1 MKRLVSGLLAAM
13 LLAGTA
19 AALEPISQPI
29 ATSGYTYYAIQADGA
44 LLAWG
49 DSFHGAVGPT
59 DQDPLPWEEAN
70 VLLENARYVDAGFVM
85 AAAIDEDGV
94 LWGWGGT
101 HNGRGFGAE
110 EPYRLLEDVV
120 SVSVMDSM
128 CAALRTDGTV
138 WTWGARSGKSLAE
151 HEDDPFYPPTQ
162 VLDHAV
168 QLRGDLAVLE
178 DGTLVQLLMDGETA
192 AIRPLMEH
200 VADVR
205 IEYGS
210 DDALLV
216 QALDGGLWS
225 VPCTTAEEKKT
236 EFFVYLLGQPEKL
249 LEEVSWFS
257 PGLAVTADGTLWA
270 WGHQRPAIL
279 RDGRVD
285 PEDPY
290 GWKHYDDV
298 VEITDGVI
306 SAVACSDRTLAVLAD
321 GSLWQ
326 LPSAREA
333 VELADRGETPSSSP
347 AVPEKL
353 LDQVRMPSPAPVWAA
368 DAPAPVVLESASLE
382 AWEAR
387 QAAVA
392 AAEMG
397 PDLPPAQ
404 EEPPAERIWE
414 QGILELG
421 VIAAS
426 LAALVLAAW
435 MWGRKK

>member
-1 MKRLVSGLLAAM
+1 MKKIVCGLLASM
-13 LLAGTA
+13 LLSGTA

-29 ATSGYTYYAIQADGA
+29 ATSGYTYYAIRADGA

-49 DSFHGAVGPT
+49 DSFHGAVGPA

-70 VLLENARYVDAGFVM
+70 VLLEDARYVDAGFVM
-85 AAAIDEDGV
+85 AAAIDEEGT

-101 HNGRGFGAE
+101 HNGRAFGEE

-138 WTWGARSGKSLAE
+138 WTWGPRSGKSLAE

-162 VLDHAV
+162 VLDYAAK
-168 QLRGDLAVLE
+168 LYGDLAVLE

-205 IEYGS
+205 IEYG
-210 DDALLV
+210 DDTLLV
-216 QALDGGLWS
+216 QALDGSLWR
-225 VPCTTAEEKKT
+225 VPRTAAEE
-236 EFFVYLLGQPEKL
+236 EASGLQVYVLEQPEKL
-249 LEEVSWFS
+249 LEEVSHFS

-270 WGHQRPAIL
+270 WGHQRPAML

-290 GWKHYDDV
+290 GWRHYDDV
-298 VEITDGVI
+298 VKITDGVI
-306 SAVACSDRTLAVLAD
+306 SAVACSDRTLAVLED

-326 LPSAREA
+326 LPSARE
-333 VELADRGETPSSSP
+333 VIELADRGEIWSGAITE
-347 AVPEKL
+347 PEKL
-353 LDQVRMPSPAPVWAA
+353 LDRFRMPSPAPAFAA
-368 DAPAPVVLESASLE
+368 DAPAPAVVESASLE
-382 AWEAR
+382 AWEAQR
-387 QAAVA
+387 EETE
-392 AAEMG
+392 AE
-397 PDLPPAQ
+397 PEVQVPQPVP
-404 EEPPAERIWE
+404 EPPAEVERPE
-414 QGILELG
+414 QSS
-421 VIAAS
+421 AAG
-426 LAALVLAAW
+426 LVTAALSAAVLALLGW
-435 MWGRKK
+435 LRGKRQ

>member
-13 LLAGTA
+13 LLAGSA

-138 WTWGARSGKSLAE
+138 WTWGPRSGKSLAE

-162 VLDHAV
+162 VLDHV
-168 QLRGDLAVLE
+168 VKLCGDLAVLE
-178 DGTLVQLLMDGETA
+178 DGTLVQLLMDGEPA

-200 VADVR
+200 VANVR

-216 QALDGGLWS
+216 LALDGSLWR
-225 VPCTTAEEKKT
+225 VPCTTAEE
-236 EFFVYLLGQPEKL
+236 ERNFEVYLLGQPEKV
-249 LEEVSWFS
+249 LEQVSWFS
-257 PGLAVTADGTLWA
+257 PSLAVTADGTLWG
-270 WGHQRPAIL
+270 WGHQRPAML

-285 PEDPY
+285 LADPY
-290 GWKHYDDV
+290 DPKDCGDIV
-298 VEITDGVI
+298 RITGG
-306 SAVACSDRTLAVLAD
+306 VACGDRTLAVTAD

-326 LPSAREA
+326 LPQRR
-333 VELADRGETPSSSP
+333 VSP
-347 AVPEKL
+347 GMGGIAGSESRRSGKAAGPGPDAVPVPGL
-353 LDQVRMPSPAPVWAA
+353 AGGRSG
-368 DAPAPVVLESASLE
+368 
-382 AWEAR
+382 AR
-387 QAAVA
+387 CGGVC
-392 AAEMG
+392 
-397 PDLPPAQ
+397 
-404 EEPPAERIWE
+404 
-414 QGILELG
+414 IL
-421 VIAAS
+421 
-426 LAALVLAAW
+426 
-435 MWGRKK
+435 